1 MNNFIMMFGEQ
12 SETDSLNKD
21 IPKHISTTPQ
31 GTYRVMIRQVYLG
44 TFKEMNQAQNSVDEY
59 LAKQ

>member
-12 SETDSLNKD
+12 SETDSLSKD

-44 TFKEMNQAQNSVDEY
+44 TFKEMQPAQIAVDEF

>member
-1 MNNFIMMFGEQ
+1 MMFGEQ

-44 TFKEMNQAQNSVDEY
+44 TFKEMQPAQIAVDEF